1 MCSSIVVKPTVGY
14 AAMPTPPSTFTPIHA
29 FCDDALGSADATE
42 LAHRV
47 KRGDVSAREL
57 TEAAI
62 ARAQAVDDQI
72 RGLAAPAYERALACA
87 EETDRRGPATAPG
100 FFAGVPTAIKD
111 NTDIAGLPTRH
122 GSAAVP
128 NSITRRTSPPGQQL
142 LNQGFIC
149 LGKST
154 LPEFGF
160 NASTEPAE
168 GHPAR
173 NPWNPDYSTGA
184 SSGGS
189 AALVAAGVV
198 PVAHANDG
206 GGSIRIPAAC
216 CGLVGLKPSRGRLM
230 ANDAA
235 AALPINIIN
244 DGIVSRS
251 VRDTANFM
259 IEAERDFTPSGLP
272 AIGAIEGPSGKPLTI
287 GLVIDSLNNQPTD
300 AETRAAVEH
309 TARRLEKLGHRVV
322 PVPIPVAD
330 SFAEDFA
337 LYWAFLAFG
346 VTANGKR
353 LLHPEFD
360 KTRVDGLTAGLAAM
374 FKKRFYRLPGALWRL
389 KRSARD
395 YARAMVGFDAVL
407 TPVLGHTTPL
417 LGHLSPT
424 LPFDTLFER
433 LLKYVSFTPL
443 ANATGAPA
451 ISLPLGM
458 TNTHL
463 PIGVQLMGQHGGERS
478 LLDLAFSLEAETPW
492 PLISEFA
499 VDNQAGAM
507 TETVD

>member
-1 MCSSIVVKPTVGY
+1 MS
-14 AAMPTPPSTFTPIHA
+14 PSENTFNPIHA
-29 FCDDALGSADATE
+29 FRDDALGTADATE
-42 LAHRV
+42 LAERL

-62 ARAQAVDDQI
+62 ARAQAVDDRI
-72 RGLAAPAYERALACA
+72 RGLAAPAYEQALACA
-87 EETDRRGPATAPG
+87 EESNRRGPAATPG

-128 NSITRRTSPPGQQL
+128 SSIASRTSPLAQQL

-160 NASTEPAE
+160 NASTEPAH
-168 GHPAR
+168 GDPAR
-173 NPWNPDYSTGA
+173 NPWNTDYSTGA

-216 CGLVGLKPSRGRLM
+216 CGLVGLKPSRGRLV

-235 AALPINIIN
+235 GALPINIIN

-259 IEAERDFTPSGLP
+259 TAAERDFRPKGLP
-272 AIGAIEGPSGKPLTI
+272 AIGHIEGPSGTPLTI
-287 GLVIDSLNNQPTD
+287 GLVIDSLNGQPTD
-300 AETRAAVEH
+300 APTRAAVEA
-309 TARRLEKLGHRVV
+309 TARSLEKLGHRIV
-322 PVPIPVAD
+322 PVPIPVAE
-330 SFAEDFA
+330 SFVEDFA

-346 VTANGKR
+346 VTTNGKR
-353 LLHPEFD
+353 LLHPDFD
-360 KTRVDGLTAGLAAM
+360 KTRVDGLTTGLSTM

-395 YARAMVGFDAVL
+395 YARAMRGFDAVL
-407 TPVLGHTTPL
+407 TPVLGHTTPPI
-417 LGHLSPT
+417 GHLSPSV
-424 LPFDTLFER
+424 PFDTLFDR

-451 ISLPLGM
+451 IALPLGM
-458 TNTHL
+458 TSTHL
-463 PIGVQLMGQHGGERS
+463 PIGVQLMGQHGGERT
-478 LLDLAFSLEAETPW
+478 LLDLAFSLEAESPW

-499 VDNQAGAM
+499 VGNQAGAV
-507 TETVD
+507 TEAVD